1 MVVAGVDEL
10 GLAAQYGEGS
20 RGPPDAIGAAAD
32 LPNLVCAYTDRFIFY
47 KHLIKYFSIIELVEK
62 HSSVVINSSAS

>member
-32 LPNLVCAYTDRFIFY
+32 LPNLVCVYTDRRIVS
-47 KHLIKYFSIIELVEK
+47 KHLVKYFSIIEPVAK
-62 HSSVVINSSAS
+62 H